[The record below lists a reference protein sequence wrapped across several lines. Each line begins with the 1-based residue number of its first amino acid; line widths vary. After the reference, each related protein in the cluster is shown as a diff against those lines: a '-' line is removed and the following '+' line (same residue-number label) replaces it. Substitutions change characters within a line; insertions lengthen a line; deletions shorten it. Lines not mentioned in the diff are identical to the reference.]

1 LSRQTKTTA
10 RNFGVGGLVA
20 TAYEQ
25 VIGNDA
31 QGYVGVL
38 LLPHPR
44 GEVSEIFFSCDHLA
58 MV

>member
-10 RNFGVGGLVA
+10 LNFGVGGLVA

-38 LLPHPR
+38 LPHLR

>member
-1 LSRQTKTTA
+1 
-10 RNFGVGGLVA
+10 VA

-31 QGYVGVL
+31 QGYVGV

>member
-1 LSRQTKTTA
+1 MKTTA
-10 RNFGVGGLVA
+10 LNFGAGGLVA

-25 VIGNDA
+25 VIANDA
-31 QGYVGVL
+31 QDYVGV

-44 GEVSEIFFSCDHLA
+44 GEVSEIFFSCDRLA